1 MSRLGSGARES
12 RALWAAFV
20 VPAVTLLGMTLSW
33 RIPMMLWDHLDLVP
47 MVDAMRGGAAGHSIF
62 WNIHGGHLHSAAYAV
77 LLLTTWWS
85 GGQPWLD
92 CVASW
97 ILLVVFAAI
106 VHRVSM
112 HALPGAIAVRW
123 RVAILLLAL
132 YPGHLANLQWGWQV
146 AVFLCLVGAALV
158 VANLCAER
166 LDAWRNLAALA
177 GAVLAWLSFATGIGL
192 VPLALL
198 LLAARHDLP
207 WRRRL
212 LLALP
217 WLLLAI
223 PVGWSELARAN
234 SADPLPRASG
244 LALYA
249 LDYLGAGVAR
259 FATDVAPWLAL
270 AAIGTGVHAFAR
282 MRRDRMALYWA
293 GFAGFALFASVLTA
307 LGRAAPFGTEH
318 AFVTRYVSFSSVFWL
333 GWTGLMALAHRAGA
347 VRRWQSALVVLV
359 AVFAVANALHMIDK
373 ARVLGASSRRTADH
387 IRAAWP
393 DVDDTTLRAIYFE
406 QPGIA
411 RERLKRLHDWS
422 YAPFGRGGGTD
433 SADRADG
440 TNGAH

>member
-1 MSRLGSGARES
+1 MNRIAPSSSRDSRLLAAVFAVA
-12 RALWAAFV
+12 ALA
-20 VPAVTLLGMTLSW
+20 LLAMTLRW
-33 RIPMMLWDHLDLVP
+33 HVPMMLWDHLDLVP
-47 MVDAMRGGAAGHSIF
+47 MVEAVRAGTLAQSIF

-77 LLLTTWWS
+77 LLLTTWCS

-97 ILLVVFAAI
+97 ILLVAFAAI
-106 VHRVSM
+106 VRRVSSL
-112 HALPGAIAVRW
+112 ALPGDVALRW
-123 RVAILLLAL
+123 PLAILLLAL

-146 AVFLCLVGAALV
+146 AVFLCLVGVALV
-158 VANLCAER
+158 VANLCAVT
-166 LDAWRNLAALA
+166 LDGWRNLAALA

-207 WRRRL
+207 WRRRM

-223 PVGWSELARAN
+223 PVGGSELARAN
-234 SADPLPRASG
+234 SGDPLPRVPA

-282 MRRDRMALYWA
+282 LRRERIALYWA
-293 GFAGFALFASVLTA
+293 GFAGFAMFAAVLTA
-307 LGRAAPFGTEH
+307 LGRAAPFGAEH
-318 AFVTRYVSFSSVFWL
+318 AFVTRYVSFSSVFWI
-333 GWTGLMALAHRAGA
+333 GWFGLMALAHRAGA

-359 AVFAVANALHMIDK
+359 AVSAVGNAVQMIGK
-373 ARVLGASSRRTADH
+373 AGKLGASSRATAAH
-387 IRAAWP
+387 IRASWP
-393 DVDDTTLRAIYFE
+393 NVDDATLRAIYFE
-406 QPGIA
+406 QPGVA
-411 RERLKRLHDWS
+411 RERLQRLHDWS
-422 YAPFGRGGGTD
+422 YAPFGAQAAPRTD
-433 SADRADG
+433 
-440 TNGAH
+440 GAPR